1 LAGVRR
7 DQLRAIAGNRSSRRR
22 EIFTRLKEL
31 DLDIECFYET
41 RADLTKEE
49 ILLMQQAGVTTI
61 QPGIESFSTE
71 LLMLM
76 NKNTSRIRHVQFLR
90 WCKEYGI
97 HLSYNVLGGFPG
109 EQVEW
114 YRDMAA
120 FLPHIVHLQ
129 PPVQNVHFVEMHR
142 FSPLFQAKEQFG
154 VDRYE
159 LREDYAFNFPPGLVD
174 PLKIGYFFTYSS
186 SALVDRGEYAPRVR
200 EVVGEWIDA
209 YEQHV
214 PPKYEYALGAGFL
227 QVADTRDGEGR
238 YLRLSDLHHDVFLL
252 CDKARKVSN
261 LKHLLAAGYPAEVA
275 DGTIERVVDELVQR
289 DLLMREG
296 ALVLTL
302 PTAVRPRTT
311 QEIVT
316 YVTGSGAEEDG
327 LSGDDARAAIRPA
340 IGVH

>member
-1 LAGVRR
+1 MRFREKDTDCVISELVSLMSRYKVLKMCAADWIISRR
-7 DQLRAIAGNRSSRRR
+7 RRR

-97 HLSYNVLGGFPG
+97 YLSYNILGGFPG
-109 EQVEW
+109 EHVEW

-129 PPVQNVHFVEMHR
+129 PPVQNLHFVEMHR

-174 PLKIGYFFTYSS
+174 PLKSATSS
-186 SALVDRGEYAPRVR
+186 RTARARASTAGNMRRGC
-200 EVVGEWIDA
+200 
-209 YEQHV
+209 
-214 PPKYEYALGAGFL
+214 
-227 QVADTRDGEGR
+227 GR
-238 YLRLSDLHHDVFLL
+238 S
-252 CDKARKVSN
+252 S
-261 LKHLLAAGYPAEVA
+261 
-275 DGTIERVVDELVQR
+275 
-289 DLLMREG
+289 
-296 ALVLTL
+296 
-302 PTAVRPRTT
+302 
-311 QEIVT
+311 
-316 YVTGSGAEEDG
+316 GSGSTPTSSTFLPSTSTRSVRGSCRSPTPAT
-327 LSGDDARAAIRPA
+327 ARAATSASVTSTTTSSCSATRR
-340 IGVH
+340 GR